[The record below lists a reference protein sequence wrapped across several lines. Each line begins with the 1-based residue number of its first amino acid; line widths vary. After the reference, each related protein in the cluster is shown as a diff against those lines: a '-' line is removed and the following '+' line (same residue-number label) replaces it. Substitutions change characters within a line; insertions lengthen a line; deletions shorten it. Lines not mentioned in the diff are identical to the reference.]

1 MTVSYS
7 PLSAMVASERI
18 KDLRRQA
25 VRRGRIREAL
35 RARREGTVPADS
47 GTPRRTNARL
57 YNTPQADP
65 GLRPTTIAP
74 PDSTAMAIPHPQGR

>member
-1 MTVSYS
+1 VTVSYS

-35 RARREGTVPADS
+35 RIRREGAAPADPEQDVPAHLPAPRGAADTHSARRES
-47 GTPRRTNARL
+47 L
-57 YNTPQADP
+57 
-65 GLRPTTIAP
+65 
-74 PDSTAMAIPHPQGR
+74 PHGGRQ